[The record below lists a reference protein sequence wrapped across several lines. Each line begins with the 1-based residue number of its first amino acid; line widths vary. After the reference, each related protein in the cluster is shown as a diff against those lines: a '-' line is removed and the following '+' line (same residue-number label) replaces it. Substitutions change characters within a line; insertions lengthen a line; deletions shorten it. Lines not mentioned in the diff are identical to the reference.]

1 MMSWRKLHRWALIG
15 ALAACARSEGLD
27 QRTLASLVTPAEFA
41 AGELLF
47 NASCAACH
55 GVRAGGSKVGPPLI
69 HDYYKPSHHGD
80 AAFLLAAQRG
90 VIAHHWRFGNMPP
103 VSGVT
108 EADIAAITAY
118 ARWLQREMGIE

>member
-15 ALAACARSEGLD
+15 ALAACARSEGVD
-27 QRTLASLVTPAEFA
+27 RRKLASLVTPAEFA
-41 AGELLF
+41 AGEALF

-55 GVRAGGSKVGPPLI
+55 GVRAGGSEVGPPLI

-103 VSGVT
+103 VPAVT
-108 EADIAAITAY
+108 ADELASIIRY
-118 ARWLQREMGIE
+118 VREVQKANGIE

>member
-1 MMSWRKLHRWALIG
+1 M
-15 ALAACARSEGLD
+15 D
-27 QRTLASLVTPAEFA
+27 QRKLASLVTPAEFA
-41 AGELLF
+41 AGEALF

-55 GVRAGGSKVGPPLI
+55 GVRAGGSEVGPPLI

-103 VSGVT
+103 VSGVS
-108 EADIAAITAY
+108 ESDIAAITSY
-118 ARWLQREMGIE
+118 VRWLQREMGIR